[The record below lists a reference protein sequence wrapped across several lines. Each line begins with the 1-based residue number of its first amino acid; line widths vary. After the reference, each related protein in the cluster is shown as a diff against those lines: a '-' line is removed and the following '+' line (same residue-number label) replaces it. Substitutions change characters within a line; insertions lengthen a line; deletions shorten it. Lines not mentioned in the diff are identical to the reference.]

1 MGVLGGRLRGRV
13 ASLDVFGPIADV
25 LLGIED
31 QVGGTG
37 HVVLPLALAHVVVGA
52 VGPILVVADVSVL
65 LGAGHVMSWDDWVLL
80 YDFLVNPSKQLT
92 IFGGVGSSWAVGLIG
107 SIVFQLHLVVLQLVA
122 QGGQKR
128 VLATAAASGEVIHVN
143 GPHHDASESL
153 LLQPFGLK
161 IRKKR

>member
-13 ASLDVFGPIADV
+13 ASLDIFGPIADV

-65 LGAGHVMSWDDWVLL
+65 LGAGHVMSWVGWDIGCYYMITWLVLASHL
-80 YDFLVNPSKQLT
+80 RS
-92 IFGGVGSSWAVGLIG
+92 
-107 SIVFQLHLVVLQLVA
+107 LVV
-122 QGGQKR
+122 
-128 VLATAAASGEVIHVN
+128 
-143 GPHHDASESL
+143 
-153 LLQPFGLK
+153 
-161 IRKKR
+161 